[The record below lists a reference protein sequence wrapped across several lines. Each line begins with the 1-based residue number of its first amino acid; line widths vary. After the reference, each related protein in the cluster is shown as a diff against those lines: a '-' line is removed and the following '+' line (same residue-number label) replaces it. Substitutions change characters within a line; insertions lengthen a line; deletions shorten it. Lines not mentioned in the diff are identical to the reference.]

1 MVSEGTKGRFTL
13 TGKVQEG
20 DCSFSISNAQPADQG
35 FYEFRFHDGNH
46 KYFYQN
52 NRLHLT
58 VTGEQEKPSVYCRWG
73 YSEMGLICTICH
85 YTDVRWRHFAQQNK
99 NVLGVTYCDHGHL
112 PEPTISPVGELIAG
126 KPITLTCTAHPAP
139 QGCKG
144 NITWG
149 GRINIENIY
158 NYEREDQAGK
168 VTSISDI
175 TVTPSQREHNSP
187 LTCTVTYSGVS
198 TNSSITLGVQYAP
211 ASPTISNCTS
221 AGCRVEVIEGTSLS
235 LLCSAE
241 SNPPA
246 NLSWAK
252 TGQNSTDP
260 LNSSSGRLDVSHVTT
275 DNGGDYMCR
284 AMNEHGNSTAS
295 VRVVITR
302 IWKKKETPDIVAAST
317 EASMVSEGTK
327 GRFTL
332 TGKVQEG
339 DCSFS
344 ISNAQPADQGIYEF
358 RIEDG
363 KHKYSY
369 QWNKLSVSVTDLPE
383 PTISPVGELIAGKPI
398 TLTCTAHPAPQGCK
412 GIITWGGRINIENI
426 YNYEREDQAGKVT
439 SISDITVTPSQREHN
454 SPLTCTVTYSG
465 VSTNSSITLD
475 VQYAP
480 KSPTISNCTS
490 AGCRVEVIE
499 GTSLSLLC
507 SAESNPPAN
516 LSWAKTGQSSTNP
529 LNSSSGRL
537 DVSHVTTDNGGDY
550 MCRAM
555 NKHGSSTASITVVI
569 ISLTNDTIQITGLV
583 FCGIFVLLLAA
594 IVITLM
600 MKYKKKRRPPEQ
612 IEESKSSSPNYYEV
626 VYSNRERR
634 SDQEPSMSPN
644 SPNEGESPDEDVQ
657 YVSLQFSKL
666 KPKISSELQETLY
679 SEVKRN

>member
-58 VTGEQEKPSVYCRWG
+58 VTGEQEKPSVYCRRG

-175 TVTPSQREHNSP
+175 IVTPSQREHNSP

-221 AGCRVEVIEGTSLS
+221 AGCRVEAIEGTSLS

-284 AMNEHGNSTAS
+284 ARNEHGNSTAS